1 MSEKTGLHDFI
12 SFKKFIS
19 KTLIMIVYIIVAA
32 WITISG
38 IIYIIPKTERIPYL
52 GDYTRT
58 SNLHILIGIGIIIVG
73 NLLWRIICEAGIVIF
88 SIQDDLKKIEQHLDT
103 QKKLTST
110 S

>member
-1 MSEKTGLHDFI
+1 MSEKTGFHDFI

-19 KTLIMIVYIIVAA
+19 RTLIIIVYVLGAA

-58 SNLHILIGIGIIIVG
+58 SNLQGLIGIGIIIIG
-73 NLLWRIICEAGIVIF
+73 NLLWRITCEAGIVIF
-88 SIQDDLKKIEQHLDT
+88 SIQDDLKKIERRLDD
-103 QKKLTST
+103 QKKMPSN
-110 S
+110 